1 MKSKMKITDI
11 IGLKIKDAKSLL
23 DNNGIVDYS
32 VKVTSSPRLKHNDY
46 DDDYRV
52 VGIREFDIRKY
63 EIIVCKP
70 L

>member
-1 MKSKMKITDI
+1 MKITDV
-11 IGLKIKDAKSLL
+11 IGLTLKDAKGLF
-23 DNNGIVDYS
+23 DDNGIGDYS
-32 VKVTSSPRLKHNDY
+32 VRVTSSPRQKNDDY